1 MSNPLSGYVLAFT
14 QDACR
19 HLGDHRKVVDQ
30 SMAQL
35 LADFANQKITLK
47 KGSLSV
53 VLDGDDAV
61 VITHPRVPDGGLCAM
76 PTPW

>member
-1 MSNPLSGYVLAFT
+1 MSNPLSGCVLAFT

-19 HLGDHRKVVDQ
+19 HLDDYRRVVDQ

-35 LADFANQKITLK
+35 LADFANQKVTLK
-47 KGSLSV
+47 RGSLSV
-53 VLDGDDAV
+53 VLDGDAV